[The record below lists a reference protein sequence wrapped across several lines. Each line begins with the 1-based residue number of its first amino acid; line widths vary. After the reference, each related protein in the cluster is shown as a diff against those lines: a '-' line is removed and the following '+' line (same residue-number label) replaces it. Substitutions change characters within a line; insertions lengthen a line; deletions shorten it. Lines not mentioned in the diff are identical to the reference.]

1 MTVFESADFR
11 DHEQVVFCSDEAS
24 GLRAII
30 AIHNTNRGPALGGCR
45 MWPYDSEEAAITD
58 VLRLSRGMTYKAA
71 IVDLPLGGGKSVII
85 GDPKRDKSDALLAA
99 MGRAIDRLG
108 GRYITAEDVGTTVAD
123 MDAMRLETPHVRGV
137 SGSSGDPSP
146 VTAYGVF
153 MGLCA
158 AAAHR
163 FGSDELAGLKVAVQ
177 GLGNVGYHLCKHLED
192 HGAELIV
199 ADMNEEAVERA
210 VNVFGA
216 TAVSPDDIIDQ
227 DVDIFAPCALGGV
240 INDDTIP
247 RLKAA
252 VVAGA
257 ANNQLAE
264 DRHGK
269 VLMERGILYAPDYAI
284 NAGGLINVFAD
295 GPGYNPILVMKQV
308 EVIYQTLDKIFDRAT
323 ADGLPTNTVAD
334 RIAEERF
341 RTAAGE
347 IREPARISATG

>member
-11 DHEQVVFCSDEAS
+11 DHEQVVFCSDDAS
-24 GLRAII
+24 GLKAII

-45 MWPYDSEEAAITD
+45 MWPYASEQEAITD

-85 GDPKRDKSDALLAA
+85 GDPRRDKTDALLAA
-99 MGRAIDRLG
+99 LGRAIDRLG
-108 GRYITAEDVGTTVAD
+108 GNYITAEDVGTTVAD

-153 MGLCA
+153 MGVCA

-163 FGSDELAGLKVAVQ
+163 FGSDDLAGLKVAVQ

-192 HGAELIV
+192 HGAELVV
-199 ADMNEEAVERA
+199 ADMNKDAVDRA

-216 TAVSPDDIIDQ
+216 RAVSVDAIIDQ

-240 INDDTIP
+240 INDESIP

-257 ANNQLAE
+257 ANNQLDE

-269 VLMERGILYAPDYAI
+269 VLMDRGVLYAPDYAI
-284 NAGGLINVFAD
+284 NAGGLINVHAD
-295 GPGYNPILVMKQV
+295 GPGYNPIMVMKRV
-308 EVIYQTLDKIFDRAT
+308 EVIYETLEKIFTRAK
-323 ADGLPTNTVAD
+323 AENLPTNEVAD

-341 RTAAGE
+341 LGATETAEEPVSLSAAG
-347 IREPARISATG
+347 